1 MPNVISAVVVSHRTE
16 GGSNHLIHV
25 KRHLEDKP
33 AELILLVG
41 AFDLGKYSLDRIEP
55 GTVCGVENRLD
66 VKPCVLFSDNNHA
79 MGTEVVKEN
88 RYRSIAVLIAQLSQK
103 LYEV

>member
-1 MPNVISAVVVSHRTE
+1 VPNVISAVVESHRTE

-41 AFDLGKYSLDRIEP
+41 AFNLSEHVLYGVEP
-55 GTVCGVENRLD
+55 GAVGSVENRLD
-66 VKPCVLFSDNNHA
+66 VKPSVLLPHNDHA
-79 MGTEVVKEN
+79 VRAEVVEEDGD
-88 RYRSIAVLIAQLSQK
+88 RPIAVLVAQLPQK